1 MKEGWVVFV
10 RYPPGKIRY
19 EGDRPVALLG
29 VRVPASSFRLVDL
42 PLGMPTTSARS
53 SRGAWALYPI
63 GAEVVVVHPD
73 GAVSGPAAE
82 VAAELGRL
90 AAREGQGELDRQ
102 AARAIQHL
110 LIGDGADRAGP
121 QPAGART
128 WSIPAKAYWLSGPY
142 NHHGHAPTEA
152 PSHAGRRSSVARGP
166 GGPTMHAGSPPGR
179 SRPSGS
185 RPPRARARHASTPTR
200 SPRHPRARLT
210 ADANQGGE
218 AR

>member
-1 MKEGWVVFV
+1 VFV
-10 RYPPGKIRY
+10 RYPPGKVRY

-53 SRGAWALYPI
+53 RRGTWALYPL
-63 GAEVVVVHPD
+63 GSEVLVVHPG
-73 GAVSGPAAE
+73 GAVSGPPAE
-82 VAAELGRL
+82 VAAEAGRL
-90 AAREGQGELDRQ
+90 AAHDRQGELDRQ
-102 AARAIQHL
+102 AAKTIQHL
-110 LIGDGADRAGP
+110 LTGDGADRAGP
-121 QPAGART
+121 RRLGTRT

-142 NHHGHAPTEA
+142 NHHGHVPTEA
-152 PSHAGRRSSVARGP
+152 SVPAGQRPSVDRGP

-185 RPPRARARHASTPTR
+185 RQPRARARHASTPTR

-210 ADANQGGE
+210 AEANQGGE